1 MNRTRQAPDSQRDE
15 YSLPSPL
22 GSIPLVARSLHSLSI
37 SELFSEEARL
47 DTLRQNLRKT
57 IESLSADESEQAQE
71 LVESLWSYY
80 RKQETYWLQVRK
92 RILCRK

>member
-1 MNRTRQAPDSQRDE
+1 MNDDYA
-15 YSLPSPL
+15 LPSPP
-22 GSIPLVARSLHSLSI
+22 GSIPLASRPLASLTLA
-37 SELFSEEARL
+37 ELFSEEARL

-57 IESLSADESEQAQE
+57 VENLTEDQSEQAQE

-92 RILCRK
+92 RILCRR

>member
-1 MNRTRQAPDSQRDE
+1 MNDE
-15 YSLPSPL
+15 YNLPGPFE
-22 GSIPLVARSLHSLSI
+22 SIPLASRPLASLTLA
-37 SELFSEEARL
+37 ELFSEEERL
-47 DTLRQNLRKT
+47 NTLRENLRKT
-57 IESLSADESEQAQE
+57 IENLTEDQTERAQE

>member
-1 MNRTRQAPDSQRDE
+1 MTRYKQLSRCKDI

-22 GSIPLVARSLHSLSI
+22 GSVPLFARPLDSLTI
-37 SELFSEEARL
+37 SELFAEEARL
-47 DTLRQNLRKT
+47 DTLKANLQKT
-57 IESLSADESEQAQE
+57 IETLSEDQSEQAQE

-92 RILCRK
+92 RILCRR